1 MCGFEHVSANH
12 FGNVMQN
19 SQTLLEFNL
28 KAMRNQGL
36 IHKNYPRSVGRK
48 GQSLS
53 KIKSEFLIVFIGIDR
68 YSHCW

>member
-28 KAMRNQGL
+28 KAKRNQGL
-36 IHKNYPRSVGRK
+36 IHKNYPRSRGRK

-53 KIKSEFLIVFIGIDR
+53 KIRSKLLIVFIGIDK

>member
-1 MCGFEHVSANH
+1 MCGFEHVLANH
-12 FGNVMQN
+12 FGNVTQN

-28 KAMRNQGL
+28 KAKRNQGL
-36 IHKNYPRSVGRK
+36 IQKNYPRSVGRK

-53 KIKSEFLIVFIGIDR
+53 KIRSKLLIVFIGIDK